1 MAREIKI
8 DEAQLNKEFDALLDK
23 MYYQYHYFPTNIPNF
38 NNPKY
43 DSDARFYSALS
54 DSMAKKG
61 WGDSNGYCNGLPTV
75 RVEGKIKNGSIN
87 AASETGAGISGGACV
102 FFFVFGAVLIGMIIF
117 ALYNV

>member
-61 WGDSNGYCNGLPTV
+61 LGNSNDYCNGLP
-75 RVEGKIKNGSIN
+75 RGRLS
-87 AASETGAGISGGACV
+87 SEPYTSGNTSEGISGVACV